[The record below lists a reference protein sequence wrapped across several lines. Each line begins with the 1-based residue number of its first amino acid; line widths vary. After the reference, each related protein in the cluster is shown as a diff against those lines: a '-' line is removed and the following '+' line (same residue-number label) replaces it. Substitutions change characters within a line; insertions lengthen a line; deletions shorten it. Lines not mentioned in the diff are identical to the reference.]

1 DMTCWPPV
9 ILRPGGVAL
18 EAIRELI
25 PETRILAGED
35 SLKAA
40 QRSPGLRHKHYSPSS
55 ELWLVVGEW
64 KSQVREIAER
74 AAAEARCG
82 RRVGLLVS
90 AETAAELR
98 ALLTPESGFPE
109 SESLERYV
117 IVAEVGSRDDPQEV
131 ALALF
136 DGMRRLD
143 EADVGIMFAESYD
156 TAGVGLAIM
165 NRLTMAAGGRVV
177 EV

>member
-1 DMTCWPPV
+1 M
-9 ILRPGGVAL
+9 
-18 EAIRELI
+18 
-25 PETRILAGED
+25 
-35 SLKAA
+35 
-40 QRSPGLRHKHYSPSS
+40 
-55 ELWLVVGEW
+55 
-64 KSQVREIAER
+64 
-74 AAAEARCG
+74 
-82 RRVGLLVS
+82 
-90 AETAAELR
+90 
-98 ALLTPESGFPE
+98 
-109 SESLERYV
+109 
-117 IVAEVGSRDDPQEV
+117 AEVGSRDDPQEV